1 MANVRIPDLPLA
13 ISLSGPEQFE
23 IVQAGTSKR
32 ITLSMIGAY
41 AESYVFGDVITVPQ
55 GGTGAQSLTGWLFG
69 DGVNPVAGFNQIPLT
84 EISGAGTAAAL
95 NIHVGTTAPPLPAIG
110 DIWIDT
116 N

>member
-13 ISLSGPEQFE
+13 ISVSGPEQFE
-23 IVQAGTSKR
+23 IVQSGTSKR
-32 ITLSMIGAY
+32 VTLSMIGAY
-41 AESYVFGDVITVPQ
+41 AASTAFGDVITVEQ

-69 DGVNPVAGFNQIPLT
+69 DGINPVAGFSQIPLT

-95 NIHVGTTAPPLPAIG
+95 NIHVGTTAPALPAIG

>member
-13 ISLSGPEQFE
+13 ISVSGPEQFE
-23 IVQAGTSKR
+23 IVQSGTSKR
-32 ITLSMIGAY
+32 VTLSMIGAY
-41 AESYVFGDVITVPQ
+41 AASTAFGDVITVEQ

-69 DGVNPVAGFNQIPLT
+69 DGINPVAGFSQIPLT

-95 NIHVGTTAPPLPAIG
+95 NISVGTTAPALPAIG

>member
-13 ISLSGPEQFE
+13 ISISGPEQFE
-23 IVQAGTSKR
+23 IVQSGSSKR

-41 AESYVFGDVITVPQ
+41 AESYVFGNTITVDQ
-55 GGTGAQSLTGWLFG
+55 GGTGVQTLSGWMFG
-69 DGVNPVAGFNQIPLT
+69 NGVSPVSSFSQIPLT
-84 EISGAGTAAAL
+84 DISGAGTAAAL